1 MNGSNKSI
9 CIVIL
14 KLIFLSLT
22 LDTFSMPKVAIN
34 LPEIY
39 FDFKDTQTHR
49 NNKTKTKKLNIETTE
64 KRPIHLT
71 LTLHPRYTH
80 TLTQLETKTKHYY
93 IKTKKKP

>member
-22 LDTFSMPKVAIN
+22 FDTFSMLKVAIN

-39 FDFKDTQTHR
+39 FDFKDTQTHEKTKNKNKNLETLKTTYPSYINTPPPLHTYTIR
-49 NNKTKTKKLNIETTE
+49 DKNKT
-64 KRPIHLT
+64 
-71 LTLHPRYTH
+71 
-80 TLTQLETKTKHYY
+80 
-93 IKTKKKP
+93 

>member
-22 LDTFSMPKVAIN
+22 FDTFSMLKVAIN

-39 FDFKDTQTHR
+39 FDFKDTQTHE
-49 NNKTKTKKLNIETTE
+49 KTKNKNKNVETTE
-64 KRPIHLT
+64 NDLSI
-71 LTLHPRYTH
+71 LH
-80 TLTQLETKTKHYY
+80 
-93 IKTKKKP
+93 